1 MSELILELG
10 CEDLPSRFVE
20 PALVQ
25 LKRAFEEA
33 ARDHRL
39 SIGAVRIV
47 GTPRRLTLLVSDVE
61 DTQADLKEERTGPP
75 MRAAYRDGEPTKAA
89 IGFARG
95 QGVAVEDL
103 YSVDTPKG
111 PYLAANVFEQGAST
125 ASLLP
130 GILTGLINGLSFAKS
145 MRWGARRITFARPLR
160 WIVALFDGHVVP
172 VTFAD
177 VASQDHTRGHRFAAP
192 DPIRVTGIAQ
202 YEQSLLDAHVIVD
215 QSTRRSMIQAALDKV
230 EVDHNIRVLKDEAL
244 VDEVTHLVEYPHA
257 VVVTFDEAYLDMP
270 DEVLI
275 SSMRSHQRY
284 FSILN
289 KDDDALANKCV
300 VIYNTPVRDPD
311 VVRAGNLRV
320 LKARLDDATFF
331 WNKDLSRRLDE
342 RVEDLQRVTWLTQL
356 GDLKQRAH
364 RLSTLSGRIAALLGL
379 SEEHQTH
386 ATRAGLLAKADLVT
400 MMVDEFTD
408 LQGIMGSAY
417 AQRNDEAPEVVY
429 AIADQYLPK
438 GPEDRVARDAVA
450 ASVALADKLDM
461 LVGIYGVGLIPKSSA
476 DPYGLRRAALGVLR
490 TLSEGNLD
498 VSIDALLSA
507 TYDVYEEQ
515 GKLEAFKLNKDTLLP
530 QLGEFMTTRLR
541 NLLRDR
547 YPTDVVDA
555 VLDVASDD
563 VMGSTD
569 RVVALASL
577 RDAPDFEPLAIGFKR
592 VVNILSRQA
601 DEHVEIPTSVNK
613 DVLEAQQERDLYE
626 ATQLATTLVEA
637 ALIRRDWHA
646 ACQALITLKAPIDA
660 FFDHVMVMA
669 EDEALKLNR
678 LALLDT
684 LRTLFLKV
692 ANISMIQTE
701 R

>member
-1 MSELILELG
+1 MPDLILELG
-10 CEDLPSRFVE
+10 CEDLPSRFVD
-20 PALVQ
+20 PALAALQ
-25 LKRAFEEA
+25 SAFEDA
-33 ARDHRL
+33 ARDARL
-39 SIGAVRIV
+39 NIGAVRTL
-47 GTPRRLTLLVSDVE
+47 GTPRRLTLMVE
-61 DTQADLKEERTGPP
+61 GIAPAQTDLKEERTGPP
-75 MRAAYRDGEPTKAA
+75 MRAAYKDGEPTKAA
-89 IGFARG
+89 LGFARG

-111 PYLAANVFEQGAST
+111 PYLAANVFQKGAPT
-125 ASLLP
+125 ATLLP
-130 GILTGLINGLSFAKS
+130 EILGQIVAGLSFPKS
-145 MRWGARRITFARPLR
+145 MRWGARRTAFARPLR
-160 WIVALFDGHVVP
+160 WMVALYDGDVVP
-172 VTFAD
+172 VSYAGVT
-177 VASQDHTRGHRFAAP
+177 SHDHTYGHRFAAP
-192 DPIRVTGIAQ
+192 LPIKVTGLAQ
-202 YEQSLLDAHVIVD
+202 YQQALLDAHVIVD
-215 QSTRRSMIQAALDKV
+215 PATRRDMIQDALAEV
-230 EVDHNIRVLKDEAL
+230 EREHGVRVLRDEAL
-244 VDEVTHLVEYPHA
+244 VDEVVHLVEYPHA

-284 FSILN
+284 FSVLN
-289 KDDDALANKCV
+289 QDDDALTNKCV
-300 VIYNTPVRDPD
+300 VIYNTPVHDPD

-331 WNKDLSRRLDE
+331 WNKDLKHSLE
-342 RVEDLQRVTWLTQL
+342 ARVEDLSRVTWLTQL

-364 RLSTLSGRIAALLGL
+364 RLGDLSGRIATLLGL
-379 SEEHQTH
+379 EPQHVAH

-417 AQRNDEAPEVVY
+417 AQRNGEPEQVVH
-429 AIADQYLPK
+429 AIADHYLPK

-450 ASVALADKLDM
+450 ASVALADKLDA

-490 TLSEGNLD
+490 TLGEGNLD
-498 VSIDALLSA
+498 VSVDALLEA
-507 TYDVYEEQ
+507 TYGVYDAQ
-515 GKLEAFKLNKDTLLP
+515 GKTEAFKLSKQDLLE
-530 QLGEFMTTRLR
+530 QLGDFMTTRLR
-541 NLLRDR
+541 NLLRDT

-563 VMGSTD
+563 VLGAND
-569 RVVALASL
+569 RVAALAGL
-577 RDAPDFEPLAIGFKR
+577 RNEPDFEPLAIGFKR

-601 DEHVEIPTSVNK
+601 DEQVEIPASV
-613 DVLEAQQERDLYE
+613 DEGLFDAPQERALHE
-626 ATQLATTLVEA
+626 ATA
-637 ALIRRDWHA
+637 AAAAQIEDALERRDWHT

-684 LRTLFLKV
+684 LRDLFLKV

>member
-1 MSELILELG
+1 MSELIVELG
-10 CEDLPSRFVE
+10 CEDLPSRFVD
-20 PALVQ
+20 PALAAI
-25 LKRAFEEA
+25 RSAFEEA
-33 ARDHRL
+33 ARDHRV
-39 SIGAVRIV
+39 SIGEVRMV
-47 GTPRRLTLLVSDVE
+47 GTPRRLTMLVRDVSHAQ
-61 DTQADLKEERTGPP
+61 TDLKEERTGPP

-111 PYLAANVFEQGAST
+111 PYLGASVFEKGADT

-130 GILTGLINGLSFAKS
+130 ELLTEIVNGLSFAKS
-145 MRWGARRITFARPLR
+145 MRWGARRTTFARPLR
-160 WIVALFDGHVVP
+160 WMVALFDGDIVP
-172 VTFAD
+172 VSFAG
-177 VASQDHTRGHRFAAP
+177 VTSHDHTYGHRFAAP
-192 DPIRVTGIAQ
+192 LPIKVTGIEQ
-202 YEQSLLDAHVIVD
+202 YEQALLDAHVIVD
-215 QSTRRSMIQAALDKV
+215 QTTRRTMIQDALDEV
-230 EVDHNIRVLKDEAL
+230 EREHSVRVLKDEAL
-244 VDEVTHLVEYPHA
+244 VDEVTQLVEYPHA

-284 FSILN
+284 FSVLN
-289 KDDDALANKCV
+289 QDDDALTNKCV
-300 VIYNTPVRDPD
+300 VIYNTPVHDPD

-331 WNKDLSRRLDE
+331 WNKDLAHRLE
-342 RVEDLQRVTWLTQL
+342 ARVEDLERVTWLHQL

-364 RLSTLSGRIAALLGL
+364 RLSALSGRIAALLGL
-379 SEEHQTH
+379 SDDHQNH
-386 ATRAGLLAKADLVT
+386 AARAGLLAKADLVT
-400 MMVDEFTD
+400 MMVGEFTD
-408 LQGIMGSAY
+408 LQGIMGAAY
-417 AQRNDEAPEVVY
+417 AARNGEAPQVVA
-429 AIADQYLPK
+429 AIADHYLPK

-450 ASVALADKLDM
+450 ASVALADKLDA

-476 DPYGLRRAALGVLR
+476 DPYGLRRAAIGVLR

-498 VSIDALLSA
+498 VSINALLEA
-507 TYDVYEEQ
+507 THDVYVEQ
-515 GKLEAFKLNKDTLLP
+515 GKVEAFKLEKDELLG

-541 NLLRDR
+541 NLLRDD

-563 VMGSTD
+563 VMGATD

-601 DEHVEIPTSVNK
+601 DEHVEIPESVNP
-613 DVLEAQQERDLYE
+613 DAFEAEQERALHD
-626 ATQLATTLVEA
+626 ATLRASREVDA
-637 ALIRRDWHA
+637 ALTKRDWHG
-646 ACQALITLKAPIDA
+646 ACQSLITLKAPIDA

-669 EDEALKLNR
+669 DDEALKLNR

-684 LRTLFLKV
+684 LRALFLQV